1 MHTEYTVF
9 TKRTCSVH
17 LYKRNRGIEVE
28 LGTASRN
35 LAAKPQQANINT
47 DIIQI
52 QIQLQTQIQYI

>member
-1 MHTEYTVF
+1 MKCIQSIQYSQKEHA
-9 TKRTCSVH
+9 
-17 LYKRNRGIEVE
+17 LYSNNRELEVE

-35 LAAKPQQANINT
+35 LAAKPQQAHINT